1 MLCKVTLGHLKNVD
15 CTARKELGYLDLTQ
29 STKKEIK
36 NQGKVQIS
44 LRSLWKWISKLV
56 LDIKPHFPAFALP
69 FTFYSSRFC
78 Y

>member
-44 LRSLWKWISKLV
+44 LRSL
-56 LDIKPHFPAFALP
+56 
-69 FTFYSSRFC
+69 
-78 Y
+78 